1 MIIRPAEEADV
12 PQILDL
18 IEQAI
23 RSQRKGLTYDR
34 ERATDYVRTHMHWDE
49 AAAIVAIDD
58 NEQLAGGFIAIASHE
73 MWRERLCG
81 LCKFWVLQ
89 RRSPV
94 ARSLVNRLVE
104 FARDREC
111 MSIYVSATA
120 QLARKEQ
127 QLFENLLT
135 RSGFDYA
142 GAVMKRNM

>member
-1 MIIRPAEEADV
+1 
-12 PQILDL
+12 
-18 IEQAI
+18 
-23 RSQRKGLTYDR
+23 
-34 ERATDYVRTHMHWDE
+34 
-49 AAAIVAIDD
+49 
-58 NEQLAGGFIAIASHE
+58 
-73 MWRERLCG
+73 
-81 LCKFWVLQ
+81 VLQ

-94 ARSLVNRLVE
+94 ARSLVNRLIE

-135 RSGFDYA
+135 RSGFNYA